1 MKHTLLPN
9 QAIRT
14 HAKQCGVRIY
24 ELADVLGVSQ
34 ATITR
39 RLRYEMGERDTED
52 YISAIDNVAARRS
65 AVGC

>member
-1 MKHTLLPN
+1 MKHKFLPN

-14 HAKQCGVRIY
+14 HAKENGVRIY
-24 ELADVLGVSQ
+24 EIADVLGVSQ

-39 RLRYEMGERDTED
+39 ALRYECSEKDRPR
-52 YISAIDNVAARRS
+52 YISAIDTVATRHA

>member
-14 HAKQCGVRIY
+14 HAKQRGVRIY

-39 RLRYEMGERDTED
+39 RLRYELCAKDTAD
-52 YISAIDNVAARRS
+52 YITAIDRCAARH
-65 AVGC
+65 AALG